1 MTSSLLASKPEY
13 TRPTPVLAPLPPL
26 AKITFGHRWKSIT
39 QWQDNPDD
47 AIQMAPDFGIQFFN
61 ISAITIG
68 EYPTSYGTT
77 NHITIDFQ
85 TPTEEGENAFTA
97 ADLRWAY
104 GYEGEVG
111 SFNKQSKKHLVQV
124 HTASLITQL
133 DILLQQGVALQEVS
147 GTIHSN
153 PWNKACQAVVR
164 IKDQPIPYQYSADDR
179 KPELFTSRVNRI
191 AMHLGG
197 RKPFLS
203 ESVNESEADFTPV
216 PVLNSVNDSTT
227 DYQEDD

>member
-1 MTSSLLASKPEY
+1 MT
-13 TRPTPVLAPLPPL
+13 
-26 AKITFGHRWKSIT
+26 
-39 QWQDNPDD
+39 
-47 AIQMAPDFGIQFFN
+47 
-61 ISAITIG
+61 
-68 EYPTSYGTT
+68 
-77 NHITIDFQ
+77 DFQ
-85 TPTEEGENAFTA
+85 TPTKEGENTFTA

-124 HTASLITQL
+124 HTASLIAQL
-133 DILLQQGVALQEVS
+133 DILLQQGVALQELS

-164 IKDQPIPYQYSADDR
+164 IKDQPVPYQYSADDR

-227 DYQEDD
+227 SNQEDD